1 MISSRRD
8 WLPPPLVGAEVGR
21 EGRGMMSGDMV
32 RRCDWVVGFFP
43 LMFRRLL
50 LLDGKRSRRVERPR
64 T

>member
-32 RRCDWVVGFFP
+32 WRCDSRLIGCEVYFFWS
-43 LMFRRLL
+43 
-50 LLDGKRSRRVERPR
+50 SRKVCCC
-64 T
+64 